1 MKILVMI
8 DMQNDFLTGALGNAQ
23 TAAVLEN
30 VCRYVKKYLSE
41 SKAPFIYTMDTHSE
55 NYLETQEGK
64 NLPITH
70 CIENTDGW
78 KLPNELEDIIS
89 AAKNNVICKKKDTF
103 GAKELP
109 NVIAKIESESN
120 EKIDEIELIG
130 VCTDI
135 CVISNALLIKA
146 FYPEIQITVNSM
158 CCAGVTPQSHLNALE
173 AMKMCQ
179 IRVS

>member
-30 VCRYVKKYLSE
+30 VCSYVKKYLFE
-41 SKAPFIYTMDTHSE
+41 SKSPFIYTMDTHSE

-78 KLPNELEDIIS
+78 KLPNEMEDIIS
-89 AAKNNVICKKKDTF
+89 AAKNNVICIKKDTF